1 MSKHTHIFDFCF
13 SVTTDSDD
21 WEKVS
26 PEQLR
31 LSLINRAANL
41 RVDEYGEACGYVDS
55 TEETENE

>member
-26 PEQLR
+26 SEELR
-31 LSLINRAANL
+31 LGLIKRVADL

-55 TEETENE
+55 TEENENE